1 MESKFIFA
9 DYDCFVYFNTNDK
22 VIKNT
27 FMYSQSLVFI
37 SRQSLIA
44 LMHCYKKELIL
55 NWLIIFSLQEKC
67 HQNSF
72 PIKNL
77 IKF

>member
-44 LMHCYKKELIL
+44 LMHCYK
-55 NWLIIFSLQEKC
+55 
-67 HQNSF
+67 
-72 PIKNL
+72 
-77 IKF
+77 